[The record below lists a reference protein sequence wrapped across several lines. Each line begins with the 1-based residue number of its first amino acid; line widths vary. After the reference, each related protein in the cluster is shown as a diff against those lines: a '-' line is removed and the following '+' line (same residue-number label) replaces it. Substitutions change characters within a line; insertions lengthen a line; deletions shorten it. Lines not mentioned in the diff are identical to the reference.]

1 MSQDVLD
8 QIEADIAET
17 ERLMTELRLKL
28 AVSKSAGANTA
39 EDEKRLQEMLKG
51 WMMLQDQRQKAA
63 EAGHPGERPI
73 AKQGSA
79 LRDR

>member
-8 QIEADIAET
+8 HIENDIAET

-28 AVSKSAGANTA
+28 AVSKSAG
-39 EDEKRLQEMLKG
+39 EDTTEGEKRLQEMLKG

-63 EAGHPGERPI
+63 EADHPVGRAI
-73 AKQGSA
+73 AEQV
-79 LRDR
+79 LR